1 MEFTVTDYIFFGY
14 ISIVVIVFIS
24 YFIYKLIKH
33 KSLKKALKD
42 TEEFANDLYS
52 AVNSEKFLKLKDKC
66 KNFIYN
72 AEKLYSSYTGKAGVF
87 KLDSVLKD
95 IQIACMQEN
104 VEYNEEEWKKFISD
118 EVSKMKEVK

>member
-14 ISIVVIVFIS
+14 ISIVAIVFIS
-24 YFIYKLIKH
+24 YFIYKLAKH

-52 AVNSEKFLKLKDKC
+52 TVNSEKFLKLKDKC
-66 KNFIYN
+66 RNFIYN
-72 AEKLYSSYTGKAGVF
+72 AEKLYSTYAGKAGVF
-87 KLDSVLKD
+87 KLDSVLKYM
-95 IQIACMQEN
+95 QIACMQEN
-104 VEYNEEEWKKFISD
+104 VDYNEEEWKKFVCD

>member
-1 MEFTVTDYIFFGY
+1 MEFTVTDYIVFGY
-14 ISIVVIVFIS
+14 MAFFIVAFIS
-24 YFIYKLIKH
+24 FFIFKLFKH

-42 TEEFANDLYS
+42 TEEFASDLYS
-52 AVNSEKFLKLKDKC
+52 AVNIEKFLKLKDKC

-72 AEKLYSSYTGKAGVF
+72 AEKLYSAYAGKAGVF

-104 VEYNEEEWKKFISD
+104 VDYNEEEWKKFISE